1 VTTIVHVVNGD
12 ATAAPLAEAELP
24 GEIIVWAD
32 ALDRGPL
39 LPLADADH
47 RAARA
52 AYWATGLGKPA
63 AEVDR
68 GLAAADAAVD
78 HAAATAEEIV
88 LWYEHDLFD
97 QLALVRLLAR
107 LGQVPPAAPLTLVSI
122 DRHPDIAD
130 FQGLGQ
136 LEAYQLASLWP
147 RRTPLAREALDEAAA
162 AWLAVCAPDPRA
174 VAFLI
179 KRIRVLPFLA
189 PALERYLEELP
200 DVANGLTR
208 TEAALVR
215 AIDGGAT
222 TPTAMLRAVH
232 AGERMYYATDL
243 TVWHA
248 LKALAAAEL
257 LALDGP
263 LAAALAAPAP
273 SKATAALAGAH
284 VTARGKEV
292 LAGRVDRVAAAGID
306 DWRGGVRLLGRGP
319 VWRFDPASR
328 RVVFA

>member
-1 VTTIVHVVNGD
+1 MTTIVHVVNGE

-24 GEIIVWAD
+24 GEILVWAD
-32 ALDRGPL
+32 ALDRGPV
-39 LPLADADH
+39 LPIGDAEH

-52 AYWATGLGKPA
+52 AYWAQDLGTDA
-63 AEVDR
+63 ASIDR
-68 GLAAADAAVD
+68 DLAAADAAID
-78 HAAATAEEIV
+78 AIARTAEEIV

-97 QLALVRLLAR
+97 QLALIRILAR
-107 LGQVPPAAPLTLVSI
+107 LGRVPPTAPLTLVSI
-122 DRHPDIAD
+122 DRHPDVPD
-130 FQGLGQ
+130 FQGFGQ

-147 RRTPLAREALDEAAA
+147 RRIPLAREALDEAAA
-162 AWLAVCAPDPRA
+162 AWLAVCAPDPRG
-174 VAFLI
+174 VAFLT
-179 KRIRVLPFLA
+179 KRTRVLPFLA
-189 PALERYLEELP
+189 PALERFLEELP

-222 TPTAMLRAVH
+222 SLTAMLRALH

-248 LKALAAAEL
+248 LRALSAAGI
-257 LALDGP
+257 LAIDGA
-263 LAAALAAPAP
+263 LAAALASRPT
-273 SKATAALAGAH
+273 KATAGLTGAS
-284 VTARGKEV
+284 VTARGKEI
-292 LAGRVDRVAAAGID
+292 LTGRLDRVATAGID
-306 DWRGGVRLLGRGP
+306 DWRGGVRLLGNGP